1 MHISRSKNPLFF
13 IKLKIF
19 FFLNAIIH
27 RIVLIINVIIINH
40 LTQEL
45 LNYQLLY

>member
-1 MHISRSKNPLFF
+1 MSKTPLFY
-13 IKLKIF
+13 KVENNF
-19 FFLNAIIH
+19 FFNAIIH
-27 RIVLIINVIIINH
+27 RIVMRFNVIIINH